1 MKSQQE
7 YMKNVRTIYLFSQF
21 QLNFHSMS
29 FTSDFRMLIPQQIS
43 TTPVRPAES
52 INTKTEV
59 FFMRELRN
67 TKIIAVDHGYGN
79 MKTANTVTTTGIK
92 AYETEPIFTGNILE
106 YNGIYYR
113 IGEGHKE
120 FIPDKAMDEEY
131 YLLTLMA
138 IARELNVFSIR
149 EADVHLAAGLPLT
162 WIRNQREA
170 FRSYLLQNP
179 EVRYLFNGKEYH
191 LHFVGCSLYPQ
202 GYPAIVNQ
210 LGDFKGT
217 NLLAD
222 IGNGTMNILYIN
234 NKKAQES
241 RCWTEK
247 LGVNQCMIAAKN
259 AVLDK
264 FGVKIEG
271 STVEQILRFG
281 TADIS
286 APYLDCISS
295 IARQY
300 VAELFST
307 LRKYEYNPDL
317 MRLYVVGG
325 GGCLIRNFGTYDKS
339 RVTIIDDICATA
351 KGYEWGIV
359 IIRILV
365 LIHQSMFQWIVQER
379 IVVARPLILFVGFRV
394 HFLSLS
400 NFFPDMILVFL
411 YWLQY
416 LLGISFDFLAKGHP
430 S

>member
-1 MKSQQE
+1 M
-7 YMKNVRTIYLFSQF
+7 NVYNKKMQGYKKLKKLLYFTKLYPIFQF
-21 QLNFHSMS
+21 QLNFPSMS
-29 FTSDFRMLIPQQIS
+29 FSSNFRMLISQQSS
-43 TTPVRPAES
+43 TTPVQPAEL
-52 INTKTEV
+52 INTKMEV

-79 MKTANTVTTTGIK
+79 MKTANTVTPTGIK

-179 EVRYLFNGKEYH
+179 EVHYRFNGKEYH
-191 LHFVGCSLYPQ
+191 LRFVGCSLYPQ

-210 LGDFKGT
+210 LGNFKGT

-222 IGNGTMNILYIN
+222 IGNGTMNILYVN

-264 FGVKIEG
+264 FGVKIEE

-325 GGCLIRNFGTYDKS
+325 GGCLIRNFGTYDKL

-351 KGYEWGIV
+351 KGYE
-359 IIRILV
+359 
-365 LIHQSMFQWIVQER
+365 
-379 IVVARPLILFVGFRV
+379 
-394 HFLSLS
+394 SLAYMS
-400 NFFPDMILVFL
+400 LKRR
-411 YWLQY
+411 
-416 LLGISFDFLAKGHP
+416 G
-430 S
+430 

>member
-1 MKSQQE
+1 
-7 YMKNVRTIYLFSQF
+7 
-21 QLNFHSMS
+21 
-29 FTSDFRMLIPQQIS
+29 
-43 TTPVRPAES
+43 
-52 INTKTEV
+52 
-59 FFMRELRN
+59 MRELRN

-79 MKTANTVTTTGIK
+79 MKTANTVTPTGIK

-131 YLLTLMA
+131 
-138 IARELNVFSIR
+138 
-149 EADVHLAAGLPLT
+149 HL
-162 WIRNQREA
+162 R
-170 FRSYLLQNP
+170 
-179 EVRYLFNGKEYH
+179 
-191 LHFVGCSLYPQ
+191 FVGCSLYPQ
-202 GYPAIVNQ
+202 GYPAIVNH
-210 LGDFKGT
+210 LGNFKGT

-264 FGVKIEG
+264 FGVKIEE

-351 KGYEWGIV
+351 KGYE
-359 IIRILV
+359 
-365 LIHQSMFQWIVQER
+365 
-379 IVVARPLILFVGFRV
+379 
-394 HFLSLS
+394 SLAYMS
-400 NFFPDMILVFL
+400 LKRR
-411 YWLQY
+411 
-416 LLGISFDFLAKGHP
+416 G
-430 S
+430 

>member
-1 MKSQQE
+1 M
-7 YMKNVRTIYLFSQF
+7 NVYNKKMQGYKKLKKLLYFTKLYPIFQF
-21 QLNFHSMS
+21 QLNFPSMS
-29 FTSDFRMLIPQQIS
+29 FSSNFRMLISQQSS
-43 TTPVRPAES
+43 TTPVQPAEL
-52 INTKTEV
+52 INTKMEV

-79 MKTANTVTTTGIK
+79 MKTANTVTPTGIK

-179 EVRYLFNGKEYH
+179 EVHYLFNGKEYH
-191 LHFVGCSLYPQ
+191 LRFVGCSLYPQ

-210 LGDFKGT
+210 LGNFKGT

-264 FGVKIEG
+264 FGVKIEE

-286 APYLDCISS
+286 APYMDCISS

-317 MRLYVVGG
+317 MHLYVVGG
-325 GGCLIRNFGTYDKS
+325 GGCLIRNFGTYDKL

-351 KGYEWGIV
+351 KGYE
-359 IIRILV
+359 
-365 LIHQSMFQWIVQER
+365 
-379 IVVARPLILFVGFRV
+379 
-394 HFLSLS
+394 SLAYMS
-400 NFFPDMILVFL
+400 LKRR
-411 YWLQY
+411 
-416 LLGISFDFLAKGHP
+416 G
-430 S
+430 

>member
-1 MKSQQE
+1 M
-7 YMKNVRTIYLFSQF
+7 NVYNKKMQGYKKLKKLLYFTKLYPIFQF
-21 QLNFHSMS
+21 QLNFPSMS
-29 FTSDFRMLIPQQIS
+29 FSSNFRMLISQQSS
-43 TTPVRPAES
+43 TTPVQPAES

-79 MKTANTVTTTGIK
+79 MKTANTVTPTGIK

-179 EVRYLFNGKEYH
+179 EVHYRFNGKEYH

-202 GYPAIVNQ
+202 GYPAIINQ
-210 LGDFKGT
+210 LGNFKGT

-222 IGNGTMNILYIN
+222 IGNGTMNILYVN

-264 FGVKIEG
+264 FGVKIEE
-271 STVEQILRFG
+271 STVEQILRFR

-351 KGYEWGIV
+351 KGYE
-359 IIRILV
+359 
-365 LIHQSMFQWIVQER
+365 
-379 IVVARPLILFVGFRV
+379 
-394 HFLSLS
+394 SLAYMS
-400 NFFPDMILVFL
+400 LKRR
-411 YWLQY
+411 
-416 LLGISFDFLAKGHP
+416 G
-430 S
+430 

>member
-1 MKSQQE
+1 M
-7 YMKNVRTIYLFSQF
+7 NVYNKKMQGYKKLKKLLYFTKLYPIFQF
-21 QLNFHSMS
+21 QLNFPSMS
-29 FTSDFRMLIPQQIS
+29 FSSNFRMLISQQSS
-43 TTPVRPAES
+43 TTPVQPAEL
-52 INTKTEV
+52 INTKMEV

-79 MKTANTVTTTGIK
+79 MKTANTVTPTGIK

-179 EVRYLFNGKEYH
+179 EVHYLFNGKEYY
-191 LHFVGCSLYPQ
+191 LRFVGCSLYPQ

-210 LGDFKGT
+210 LGNFKGT

-264 FGVKIEG
+264 FGVKIEE

-351 KGYEWGIV
+351 KGYE
-359 IIRILV
+359 
-365 LIHQSMFQWIVQER
+365 
-379 IVVARPLILFVGFRV
+379 
-394 HFLSLS
+394 SLAYMS
-400 NFFPDMILVFL
+400 LKRR
-411 YWLQY
+411 
-416 LLGISFDFLAKGHP
+416 G
-430 S
+430 

>member
-1 MKSQQE
+1 M
-7 YMKNVRTIYLFSQF
+7 LF
-21 QLNFHSMS
+21 
-29 FTSDFRMLIPQQIS
+29 P
-43 TTPVRPAES
+43 
-52 INTKTEV
+52 
-59 FFMRELRN
+59 
-67 TKIIAVDHGYGN
+67 VDHGN
-79 MKTANTVTTTGIK
+79 SSIKTVNFVFSSGLAD
-92 AYETEPIFTGNILE
+92 YPIRPPVDTDILE
-106 YNGIYYR
+106 YGGIYYR

-120 FIPDKAMDEEY
+120 FIADKAVDEDY

-138 IARELNVFSIR
+138 VARELNVYGIR

-179 EVRYLFNGKEYH
+179 EVHYRFNGKEYH
-191 LHFVGCSLYPQ
+191 LHFAGCSLYPQ
-202 GYPAIVNQ
+202 GYPAIVNH
-210 LGDFKGT
+210 LGNFKGT

-264 FGVKIEG
+264 FGVKIEE

-351 KGYEWGIV
+351 KGYE
-359 IIRILV
+359 
-365 LIHQSMFQWIVQER
+365 
-379 IVVARPLILFVGFRV
+379 
-394 HFLSLS
+394 SLAYMS
-400 NFFPDMILVFL
+400 LKRR
-411 YWLQY
+411 
-416 LLGISFDFLAKGHP
+416 G
-430 S
+430 

>member
-1 MKSQQE
+1 M
-7 YMKNVRTIYLFSQF
+7 NVYNKKMQGYKKLKKLLYFTKLYPIFQF
-21 QLNFHSMS
+21 QLNFPSMS
-29 FTSDFRMLIPQQIS
+29 FSSNFRMLISQQSS
-43 TTPVRPAES
+43 TTPVQPAEL
-52 INTKTEV
+52 INTKMEV

-79 MKTANTVTTTGIK
+79 MKTANTVTPTGIK

-179 EVRYLFNGKEYH
+179 EVHYRFNGKEYH

-202 GYPAIVNQ
+202 GYPAIINQ
-210 LGDFKGT
+210 LGNFKGT

-222 IGNGTMNILYIN
+222 IGNGTMNILYVN

-264 FGVKIEG
+264 FGVKIEE

-351 KGYEWGIV
+351 KGYE
-359 IIRILV
+359 
-365 LIHQSMFQWIVQER
+365 
-379 IVVARPLILFVGFRV
+379 
-394 HFLSLS
+394 SLAYMS
-400 NFFPDMILVFL
+400 LKRR
-411 YWLQY
+411 
-416 LLGISFDFLAKGHP
+416 G
-430 S
+430 

>member
-1 MKSQQE
+1 
-7 YMKNVRTIYLFSQF
+7 
-21 QLNFHSMS
+21 
-29 FTSDFRMLIPQQIS
+29 
-43 TTPVRPAES
+43 
-52 INTKTEV
+52 
-59 FFMRELRN
+59 MRELKN

-79 MKTANTVTTTGIK
+79 MKTANTVTPTGIK

-179 EVRYLFNGKEYH
+179 EVHYRFNGKEYH
-191 LHFVGCSLYPQ
+191 LHFAGCSLYPQ
-202 GYPAIVNQ
+202 GYPAIVNH
-210 LGDFKGT
+210 LGNFKGT

-222 IGNGTMNILYIN
+222 IGNGTMNILHVN

-264 FGVKIEG
+264 FGVKIEE

-317 MRLYVVGG
+317 MHLYVVGG

-351 KGYEWGIV
+351 KGYE
-359 IIRILV
+359 
-365 LIHQSMFQWIVQER
+365 
-379 IVVARPLILFVGFRV
+379 
-394 HFLSLS
+394 SLAYMS
-400 NFFPDMILVFL
+400 LKRR
-411 YWLQY
+411 
-416 LLGISFDFLAKGHP
+416 G
-430 S
+430 

>member
-1 MKSQQE
+1 M
-7 YMKNVRTIYLFSQF
+7 NVYNKKMQGYKKLKKLLYFTKLYPIFQF
-21 QLNFHSMS
+21 QLNFPSMS
-29 FTSDFRMLIPQQIS
+29 FSSNFRMLISQQSS
-43 TTPVRPAES
+43 TTPVQPAES

-79 MKTANTVTTTGIK
+79 MKTANTVTPTGIK

-179 EVRYLFNGKEYH
+179 EVHYRFNGKEYH

-202 GYPAIVNQ
+202 GYPAIVNH
-210 LGDFKGT
+210 LGNFKGT

-264 FGVKIEG
+264 FGVKIEE

-351 KGYEWGIV
+351 KGYE
-359 IIRILV
+359 
-365 LIHQSMFQWIVQER
+365 
-379 IVVARPLILFVGFRV
+379 
-394 HFLSLS
+394 SLAYMS
-400 NFFPDMILVFL
+400 LKRR
-411 YWLQY
+411 
-416 LLGISFDFLAKGHP
+416 G
-430 S
+430 

>member
-1 MKSQQE
+1 M
-7 YMKNVRTIYLFSQF
+7 NVYNKKMQGYKKLKKLLYFTKLYPIFQF
-21 QLNFHSMS
+21 QLNFPSMS
-29 FTSDFRMLIPQQIS
+29 FSSNFRMLISQQSS
-43 TTPVRPAES
+43 TTPVQPAEL
-52 INTKTEV
+52 INTKMEV

-79 MKTANTVTTTGIK
+79 MKTANTVTPTGIK

-179 EVRYLFNGKEYH
+179 EVHYRFNGKEYH
-191 LHFVGCSLYPQ
+191 LRFVGCSLYPQ

-210 LGDFKGT
+210 LGNFKGT

-264 FGVKIEG
+264 FGVKIEE

-325 GGCLIRNFGTYDKS
+325 GGCLIRNFGTYDKL

-351 KGYEWGIV
+351 KGYE
-359 IIRILV
+359 
-365 LIHQSMFQWIVQER
+365 
-379 IVVARPLILFVGFRV
+379 
-394 HFLSLS
+394 SLAYMS
-400 NFFPDMILVFL
+400 LKRR
-411 YWLQY
+411 
-416 LLGISFDFLAKGHP
+416 G
-430 S
+430 